1 MIKKRVNIE
10 IAIGELFD
18 KVSILE
24 IKISRIKD
32 NLKQREIKNELNH
45 LLPIFNELENKATE
59 IYKNL
64 KLINEQL
71 WDIEDK
77 IRIKEK
83 EKAFDNEF
91 ISLARSVYNT
101 NDKRFELKNEINQ
114 LFGSNLKEV
123 KSYEK

>member
-1 MIKKRVNIE
+1 MNRVKINIS
-10 IAIGELFD
+10 IGELFD

-24 IKISRIKD
+24 IKLSRIKD
-32 NLKQREIKNELNH
+32 NLKQREIKNELNQ

-83 EKAFDNEF
+83 EKAFDDEF
-91 ISLARSVYNT
+91 ISLARSVYIT

-114 LFGSNLKEV
+114 FFGSDLKEV
-123 KSYEK
+123 KSYEKY